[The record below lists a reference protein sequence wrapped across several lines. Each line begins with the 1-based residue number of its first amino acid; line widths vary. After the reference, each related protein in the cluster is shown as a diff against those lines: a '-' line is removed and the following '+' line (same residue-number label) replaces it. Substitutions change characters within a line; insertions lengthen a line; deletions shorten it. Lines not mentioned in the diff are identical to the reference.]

1 MKRMKRLVALLVT
14 IATLASLC
22 VFSIPVSA
30 AELPKVEV
38 TADDELRIEKLEAF
52 GVIDV
57 KYDAASYVTRRQ
69 MAEIIA
75 KYMNLTITTSEAE
88 TPFRDVKTSD
98 SAYAEI
104 RTLYDMGIISGD
116 YDKKF
121 NPDNYVSYDEALV
134 FIINAIG
141 YKMFAVREGGYPT
154 GYHRVAISHG
164 MLKNLSM
171 KLGSDPVSI
180 PDVYK
185 MLEAALGSAAIE
197 EEYYGSGEVR
207 YTFSDTETFLSE
219 TYGIRK
225 YRGYISGNEY
235 TRLSNPVANLTDEQ
249 IEITS
254 EQGTKVYETPGYI
267 YGYML
272 GRAVDYY
279 LKDDSGE
286 GYELTYIEEAKKL
299 NKTIKIDV
307 DDLLPEQTTS
317 TRIYYKDADNDEQ
330 HITFTAV
337 RDFIYNNQSWH
348 PGSLANALP
357 ERGYIEALDN
367 NADGEYDVLF
377 IYEYEN
383 AYVEFVDKYDY
394 FIDYVGFGD
403 LEDGR
408 IDLTVRNNKYL
419 ICLAGSTE
427 AKDINSVT
435 AGSVIS
441 ILESKNTTN
450 KVTTIYVSNKTV
462 QGTITAYDSDEG
474 YLIGEEYYKAY
485 DGCSFDLGDEGIFY
499 LDMNN
504 QLVKSK
510 YNAANDRAVYGI
522 MTAVGQGETR
532 NDPEITV
539 KIFTQSGDFLTAPLA
554 ERVKLD
560 DQYYDMDDKDEVED
574 AMIWLTGSASDDAAI
589 TAVYPVKYTDV
600 NGKIATLVKPADAV
614 SDRDRESGDGVF
626 RTIKENIVTIFKRQN
641 NIVATWTQ
649 DEYNNGGAELG
660 PFYTMPDFNVYD
672 ASSVLFVVPP
682 DGEDF
687 SDETKYQVKAGGFSE
702 EKTVLEIDEIAA
714 GNCYNS
720 YSFGTADTHRI
731 DLMVLKSAPASQPVS
746 ENTFGVIKK
755 ITDTV
760 DEDGEHFKKF
770 YINETTEL
778 LVEDQVKMVVPVYR
792 NEDWL
797 TTHKIQYQDPAS
809 INDILSNPESN
820 LGIGSAII
828 YGLNAKGRIESIRVV
843 AKYENG
849 ELKTFFRSEDSAY
862 KVSSLNGKLFETNR
876 GSESGE
882 GGGGWENI
890 IAGTIEAVNETPG
903 MLTCKFLNEE
913 NADDEFL
920 IATNPSGV
928 YSYYDE
934 EAQTIEHLTLGRF
947 AKGDKFL
954 VYVDQFYL
962 LKTIIVF
969 R

>member
-38 TADDELRIEKLEAF
+38 TAEDELRIEKLEAF

-75 KYMNLTITTSEAE
+75 KYMNLAITASEAE

-104 RTLYDMGIISGD
+104 RTLYDMGIITGD

-121 NPDNYVSYDEALV
+121 NPDNYVTYDEALV

-171 KLGSDPVSI
+171 KLGSDPVSF

-185 MLEAALGSAAIE
+185 MLEAALTSAAIE
-197 EEYYGSGEVR
+197 ETYYGSGEVR
-207 YTFSDTETFLSE
+207 YNFSDTETFLSE
-219 TYGIRK
+219 IYGIRK

-235 TRLSNPVANLTDEQ
+235 TRLSNAVANLTDEQ

-254 EQGTKVYETPGYI
+254 EEGTKVYETPGYI

-272 GRAVDYY
+272 GRSVDYY

-286 GYELTYIEEAKKL
+286 GYELTYIEEAKRL
-299 NKTIKIDV
+299 NKTVKIDV
-307 DDLLPEQTTS
+307 EDLLPEMTTS

-337 RDFIYNNQSWH
+337 RNIIYNNQCWH
-348 PGSLANALP
+348 PGSLENALP

-367 NADGEYDVLF
+367 NSDGEYDVLF

-383 AYVEFVDKYDY
+383 AYVTKVDVYDNFIKYE
-394 FIDYVGFGD
+394 GFGD
-403 LEDGR
+403 LEDGT
-408 IDLTVRNNKYL
+408 IDLTTRKNKYL

-427 AKDINSVT
+427 AKELNAVT
-435 AGSVIS
+435 DGSIIS

-462 QGTITAYDSDEG
+462 QGKITSYDSDEG
-474 YLIGEEYYKAY
+474 YLIGEEFYRAY
-485 DGCSFDLGDEGIFY
+485 DGCSFDLGDEGTFF

-504 QLVKSK
+504 QLVMSK
-510 YNAANDRAVYGI
+510 YNAASDKAVYGI
-522 MTAVGQGETR
+522 MTAVEQGATR
-532 NDPEITV
+532 KDPKITV
-539 KIFTQSGDFLTAPLA
+539 KIFTQSGEFLIAPLA

-560 DQYYDMDDKDEVED
+560 DDYYDMDDRSEVED
-574 AMIWLTGSASDDAAI
+574 ALIWLTGSAGDDAAI
-589 TAVYPVKYTDV
+589 TSLYPVKYTDV
-600 NGKIATLVKPADAV
+600 NGEIASLVQAKPADEAG
-614 SDRDRESGDGVF
+614 EGVF
-626 RTIKENIVTIFKRQN
+626 SVIKENIVTIYKRHS

-649 DEYNNGGAELG
+649 DEYNNGGTNLG
-660 PFYTMPDFNVYD
+660 HYYTMPDFNVYD
-672 ASSVLFVVPP
+672 SSSVLFIVPP
-682 DGEDF
+682 DESDDI

-702 EKTVLEIDEIAA
+702 DKTALTADQIAA
-714 GNCYNS
+714 GVRYNS
-720 YSFGTADTHRI
+720 YSFGTSDTHRI
-731 DLMVLKSAPASQPVS
+731 DMMVMKSAPASQPIT
-746 ENTFGVIKK
+746 EKTLGVIKK
-755 ITDTV
+755 ITNV
-760 DEDGEHFKKF
+760 VNEDGESFKKF
-770 YINETTEL
+770 YINENTEL
-778 LVEDQVKMVVPVYR
+778 LVKDQVEMVVPVTTT
-792 NEDWL
+792 NDWI
-797 TTHKIQYQDPAS
+797 TSHKIQYQDARS
-809 INDILSNPESN
+809 IDAILNDPTSN
-820 LGIGSAII
+820 LGVGSAIL
-828 YGLNAKGRIESIRVV
+828 YALDADGMIEAIRVL
-843 AKYENG
+843 AKFEDG
-849 ELKTFFRSEDSAY
+849 ELETFFRGEGSTY
-862 KVSSLNGKLFETNR
+862 KVSSLNGNMFETNK
-876 GSESGE
+876 GTESGS
-882 GGGGWENI
+882 GGGGWDNI
-890 IAGTIEAVNETPG
+890 IAGTIEAVGETPG
-903 MLTCKFLNEE
+903 MLTCSFLNEE
-913 NADDEFL
+913 NEEDEFL
-920 IATNPSGV
+920 IKTNTSGV
-928 YSYYDE
+928 YIYYDE
-934 EAQTIEHLTLGRF
+934 EAETIEHLTLGRF
-947 AKGDKFL
+947 TKGDKFL
-954 VYVDQFYL
+954 VHVDNYYL